1 MQEVFHEAVN
11 RLEKG
16 EPVVVAT
23 VIRTKGSTPQK
34 PGAKLLVRQDGTGA
48 GTLGG
53 GCVEGDI
60 WFAAKQLMREG
71 GEAEYREYELNEE
84 LAAEDGLVCG
94 GTMYF
99 LIDPVYTPED
109 YLPYAREIDCAYKGE
124 GAVALAT
131 VIKSGSDGKSRI
143 GDKLFI
149 RENGET
155 EGTLGNLDTD
165 KGAIEKAKV
174 LMIHGRNEYV
184 MTASGAE
191 YFVEAY
197 TTPPQLVICGGGHVS
212 RALASLAKPLEFRL
226 FITDDRE
233 EFANEERFPEADI
246 VVSEKPENALPN
258 LPINPN
264 TFIVVA
270 TRGHRYDNTALLAA
284 AKTPARYVG
293 LMGSKR
299 KTILIYEDL
308 MRSDLSLDR
317 IREIRS
323 PIGLDIKARTPEEI
337 AISIMSEVLM
347 FRLGGSGLP
356 MKLDEKQLERIK
368 KKISEEDDITKVTP
382 VEAV

>member
-1 MQEVFHEAVN
+1 MKEVFEDAVDKLGN
-11 RLEKG
+11 G
-16 EPVVVAT
+16 EPVVLAT

-34 PGAKLLVRQDGTGA
+34 PGAKLLVRQDGSGV

-60 WFAAKQLMREG
+60 WFAAKQLMQDG
-71 GEAEYREYELNEE
+71 GSAEYKEYELNEE

-99 LIDPVYTPED
+99 LIDPVYSPED
-109 YLPYAREIDCAYKGE
+109 YLPYAEEISDAYNGK
-124 GAVALAT
+124 GAVAVAT
-131 VIKSGSDGKSRI
+131 VIKSGDDGISVI

-149 RENGET
+149 RENGDT
-155 EGTLGNLDTD
+155 EGSLGSKDIDVAAID
-165 KGAIEKAKV
+165 KAFE
-174 LMIHGRNEYV
+174 LMVHGRNEYV
-184 MTASGAE
+184 ITATGAE
-191 YFVEAY
+191 YFIEAY
-197 TTPPQLVICGGGHVS
+197 TPPPQLVICGGGHVS

-233 EFANEERFPEADI
+233 EFANQNRFPEADI
-246 VVSEKPENALPN
+246 VVNDKPEDALPT

-284 AKTPARYVG
+284 AKTSAKYVG

-308 MRSDLSLDR
+308 MRSELTKDR
-317 IREIRS
+317 IKEIRS
-323 PIGLDIKARTPEEI
+323 PIGLDIRARTPEEI
-337 AISIMSEVLM
+337 AISIMSEILM
-347 FRLGGSGLP
+347 FRLGGTGSP
-356 MKLDEKQLERIK
+356 MKLDDSQLERIEK
-368 KKISEEDDITKVTP
+368 KVAATP
-382 VEAV
+382 EKPFGQPINL

>member
-16 EPVVVAT
+16 ESVVVAT

-60 WFAAKQLMREG
+60 WFAAKQLMQQG

-109 YLPYAREIDCAYKGE
+109 YLPYAREIDFAYKGE

-131 VIKSGSDGKSRI
+131 VIKSGNDGKSRI

-149 RENGET
+149 RENGKT
-155 EGTLGNLDTD
+155 EGTLGNLETD
-165 KGAIEKAKV
+165 KGAIEKANI

-191 YFVEAY
+191 YFIEAY

-233 EFANEERFPEADI
+233 EFANEDRFPEADI
-246 VVSEKPENALPN
+246 IVSEKPEDALPN

-270 TRGHRYDNTALLAA
+270 TRGHRYDNSALLAA

-356 MKLDEKQLERIK
+356 MKLDEKQLDRIN
-368 KKISEEDDITKVTP
+368 KKISEEDSKSKVTP
-382 VEAV
+382 IEAV

>member
-1 MQEVFHEAVN
+1 MKEVFEDAVDKLGN
-11 RLEKG
+11 G
-16 EPVVVAT
+16 EPVVLAT

-34 PGAKLLVRQDGTGA
+34 PGAKLLVRQDGSGV

-60 WFAAKQLMREG
+60 WFAAKQLMQDG
-71 GEAEYREYELNEE
+71 GSAEYKEYELNEE

-99 LIDPVYTPED
+99 LIDPVYSPKD
-109 YLPYAREIDCAYKGE
+109 YLPYAEEISDAYNGK
-124 GAVALAT
+124 GAVAVAT
-131 VIKSGSDGKSRI
+131 VIKSGDDGISVI

-149 RENGET
+149 RENGDT
-155 EGTLGNLDTD
+155 EGSLGSKDIDVAAID
-165 KGAIEKAKV
+165 KAFE
-174 LMIHGRNEYV
+174 LMVHGRNEYV
-184 MTASGAE
+184 VTPTGAE
-191 YFVEAY
+191 YFIEAY

-233 EFANEERFPEADI
+233 EFANQNRFPEADI
-246 VVSEKPENALPN
+246 VVNDKPEDALPT

-284 AKTPARYVG
+284 AKTSAKYVG

-308 MRSDLSLDR
+308 MRSELTKDR
-317 IREIRS
+317 IKEIRS
-323 PIGLDIKARTPEEI
+323 PIGLDIRARTPEEI
-337 AISIMSEVLM
+337 AISIMSEILM
-347 FRLGGSGLP
+347 FRLGGTGSP
-356 MKLDEKQLERIK
+356 MKLDDSQLERIEK
-368 KKISEEDDITKVTP
+368 KVAATP
-382 VEAV
+382 EKPFGQPINL